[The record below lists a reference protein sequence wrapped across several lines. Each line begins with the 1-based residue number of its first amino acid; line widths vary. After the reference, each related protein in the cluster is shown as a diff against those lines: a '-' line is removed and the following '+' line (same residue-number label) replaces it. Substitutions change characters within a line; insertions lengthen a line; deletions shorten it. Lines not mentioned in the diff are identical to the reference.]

1 MNLLKFVG
9 RFLKSRDM
17 KEMMKN
23 KPCFFIL
30 VVVAILS
37 FIAGVVVGHAV
48 FLLGD
53 AEFVVG
59 VCHVVMALTLAMLVV
74 FLIKGRY

>member
-1 MNLLKFVG
+1 
-9 RFLKSRDM
+9 M

-37 FIAGVVVGHAV
+37 FITGVVVGHAV

-53 AEFVVG
+53 AEFVVSYG
-59 VCHVVMALTLAMLVV
+59 FNPCYAGSVS
-74 FLIKGRY
+74 Y

>member
-1 MNLLKFVG
+1 
-9 RFLKSRDM
+9 M

-30 VVVAILS
+30 VVVAVLS
-37 FIAGVVVGHAV
+37 FLVGIISGHAA

-59 VCHVVMALTLAMLVV
+59 VCHVAMALTLAMLVV

>member
-1 MNLLKFVG
+1 MARV
-9 RFLKSRDM
+9 
-17 KEMMKN
+17 
-23 KPCFFIL
+23 I
-30 VVVAILS
+30 
-37 FIAGVVVGHAV
+37 GVVVGHAV
-48 FLLGD
+48 FILGD

>member
-1 MNLLKFVG
+1 
-9 RFLKSRDM
+9 M

-23 KPCFFIL
+23 KPFFFIL

-37 FIAGVVVGHAV
+37 FITGVVVGHAV

-59 VCHVVMALTLAMLVV
+59 VYHVVMALTLAMLVV

>member
-1 MNLLKFVG
+1 
-9 RFLKSRDM
+9 M
-17 KEMMKN
+17 KEMMKS

-30 VVVAILS
+30 VVVAVLS
-37 FIAGVVVGHAV
+37 FIAGGVVGHAV

-53 AEFVVG
+53 AELVVG
-59 VCHVVMALTLAMLVV
+59 ICHVVMALTLAMLVV